1 MVTIHYFFDPMCG
14 WCYGASDLL
23 EPLVTSPQFNVVFHP
38 GGMLNQH
45 VISSEFRQHIIGSDE
60 RIAAE
65 TGAVFGDAYLQR
77 VKQEREFILD
87 SYLPTLAIL
96 TAEKLSL
103 DPWVMLKAIQS
114 AHYQSG
120 LKVNEP
126 STLKSIAET
135 LGLDTSDW
143 DELME
148 QNQTVLI
155 NEIHSSQ
162 QLMSQLQV
170 SGFPTLLVEKEG
182 QFFRIPHTAYYGK
195 PEQWQDALQ
204 QLQ

>member
-14 WCYGASDLL
+14 WCYGASDLI

-45 VISSEFRQHIIGSDE
+45 VIGSEFRQHIIGSDE

-65 TGAVFGDAYLQR
+65 TGAVFGDAYVQR

-87 SYLPTLAIL
+87 SYLPTQAIL
-96 TAEKLSL
+96 TAEKLGL
-103 DPWVMLKAIQS
+103 EPWVMLKSIQS
-114 AHYQSG
+114 DHYQSG

-143 DELME
+143 DEMME

-170 SGFPTLLVEKEG
+170 NGFPTLLIEKEG
-182 QFFRIPHTAYYGK
+182 QFFRFPHTAYYGK
-195 PEQWQDALQ
+195 PDQWQDALQ

>member
-14 WCYGASDLL
+14 WCYGASDLI

-45 VISSEFRQHIIGSDE
+45 VIGSEFRQHIIGSDE

-65 TGAVFGDAYLQR
+65 TGAVFGDAYVQR
-77 VKQEREFILD
+77 VKQEHEFILD
-87 SYLPTLAIL
+87 SYLPTQAIL
-96 TAEKLSL
+96 TAEKLGL
-103 DPWVMLKAIQS
+103 DPWVMLKSIQS
-114 AHYQSG
+114 SHYQSG

-143 DELME
+143 YEMME

-170 SGFPTLLVEKEG
+170 NGFPTLLIEKEG

-195 PEQWQDALQ
+195 PDQWQDALQ
-204 QLQ
+204 RLQ